1 MLQAEDISSILP
13 AMTTKGEIVL
23 YQPNDQLKIEVRLDN
38 ETVWLTQQQMA
49 ILFDVKENNITYH
62 IQGIYKTHELE
73 QDATTQKIRVVRK
86 EGNRQVSRSI
96 DFYNLDM
103 IISVGYRV
111 NSANATQFRRWAT
124 SVLKEYLL
132 NGYAVNQRLIAME
145 ERIDRRLAQHDSILQ
160 KHQEKIDFFVQA
172 NLPPV
177 EKVFFDGD
185 FFEARV
191 LLEKLVKTAQHRV
204 VVVDAYIDAA
214 TFDMLDVRGKDVT
227 ADIYSGKDLSS
238 LRDMHNA
245 SAKTNPI
252 NTHIWSNPSHDR
264 WLIIDDFLY
273 HCGHSLKDMGR
284 KLSAITLMGTSPEK
298 ILDSVK

>member
-13 AMTTKGEIVL
+13 ATMTKGEIVL

-214 TFDMLDVRGKDVT
+214 TFDMLDVRTNGVT

-252 NTHIWSNPSHDR
+252 STHIWSNPSHDR

>member
-1 MLQAEDISSILP
+1 MDQNENITLLP
-13 AMTTKGEIVL
+13 SPLNTGEIVL
-23 YQPNDQLKIEVRLDN
+23 YQPNDQLSLEVKLEN

-62 IQGIYKTHELE
+62 IQSVFKTRELDPE
-73 QDATTQKIRVVRK
+73 ATTQKIRVVRK
-86 EGNRQVSRSI
+86 EGNRQVSRNI

-124 SVLKEYLL
+124 SILKEYMLK
-132 NGYAVNQRLIAME
+132 GYAVNQRLIAME
-145 ERIDRRLAQHDSILQ
+145 ERIDRRLAQHESILQ
-160 KHQEKIDFFVQA
+160 EHQEKIDFFVRT

-177 EKVFFDGD
+177 EQVFFEGE

-191 LLEKLVKTAQHRV
+191 LLEKLVKGAQKRV
-204 VVVDAYIDAA
+204 IVIDGYIDTT
-214 TFDMLDVRGKDVT
+214 TFEILDVRNQGVS
-227 ADIYSGKDLSS
+227 ADIYSGKDLTG
-238 LRDMHNA
+238 LRDAHNA
-245 SAKTNPI
+245 SFDAESI
-252 NTHIWSNPSHDR
+252 ETHLWSRPSHDR

-284 KLSAITLMGTSPEK
+284 KLSAITLMGTSPET
-298 ILDSVK
+298 ILGQIR

>member
-13 AMTTKGEIVL
+13 ATMTKGEIVL

-204 VVVDAYIDAA
+204 VVIDAYIDAA
-214 TFDMLDVRGKDVT
+214 TFDMLDVRTNGVT

-252 NTHIWSNPSHDR
+252 STHIWTNPSHDR